1 MKRITPEQLD
11 TVYTRWSIRTSNYA
25 SMYDRSYQRISRFR
39 GASPKFESWL
49 YDQGGVIKQENHR
62 RFAEF
67 ADEEQW
73 MQFVLTWT

>member
-11 TVYTRWSIRTSNYA
+11 TVYSRWSVRHLGIS
-25 SMYDRSYQRISRFR
+25 YDRSYQRVSRFR
-39 GASPKFESWL
+39 GTSPKFEGWL